1 MCVVLLRLHG
11 ETHCERGTK
20 WSIGYCMYLV
30 MTRSGMVELFYSTM
44 TESSPRVIVK
54 ERQLTVH

>member
-20 WSIGYCMYLV
+20 WSIGYWMYLV

-44 TESSPRVIVK
+44 TE
-54 ERQLTVH
+54 